1 MAEKPRQSFGGLWNI
16 SFGFFGIQTGFAL
29 QNANITRIFQSLGTS
44 IDALPLLWI
53 AAPVTGLVVQP
64 LIGHFSDR
72 TWGSLGRRR
81 PYFLA
86 GALLAT
92 LALLAMPIA
101 PGILTAAALLW
112 LLDGSLNVT
121 MEPFRAFVGDM
132 LPAAQ
137 RTAGYAVQ
145 TAFIG
150 MGAVAAS
157 LAPEL
162 LSHVMGVAST
172 APEGSVPPSVSMA
185 FRIGA
190 VVLLASVMWTI
201 CTTREYSPAALEAF
215 EDTSAPKLREDQLAT
230 PRGGPLWLAAGV
242 AIGGCVDL
250 LHLDKPLYILAA
262 LLTAFG
268 FAQIAHRAAVAKGR
282 GNNAFGHMISDLA
295 TMPPGMGRL
304 ALVQFC
310 TWSALFV
317 MWIYTTPVVALTAF
331 GASDPASQA
340 YADGADWVGV
350 LFATYSG
357 VATLAAFAL
366 PRLASRIG
374 RRAVHIAG
382 LLSGAAGFALLPVLH
397 TPLLLLLPMLLV
409 GIAWSSILTM
419 PYAILAGLLPSR
431 KLGFYMGLFNVFVVL
446 PQLIVSSVL
455 GSISHH
461 FFPGDPRWTL
471 YFAASALVIAA
482 LAMTRVRE
490 TIGRDT
496 SSILSA
502 TL

>member
-1 MAEKPRQSFGGLWNI
+1 MTEKPRQTLGGLWNI

-53 AAPVTGLVVQP
+53 AAPVTGLIVQP

-72 TWGSLGRRR
+72 TWGRLGRRR
-81 PYFLA
+81 PYFLV

-137 RTAGYAVQ
+137 CTAGYAMQ

-157 LAPEL
+157 LAPEF
-162 LSHVMGVAST
+162 LSHVMGIAST
-172 APEGSVPPSVSMA
+172 APEGSVPPSVSIA
-185 FRIGA
+185 FRVGA
-190 VVLLASVMWTI
+190 AVLFASVLWTVL
-201 CTTREYSPAALEAF
+201 TTREYPPAALEAF
-215 EDTSAPKLREDQLAT
+215 DGDASPHQREDRLVA
-230 PRGGPLWLAAGV
+230 PRGGPLWLAVGLVTAASV
-242 AIGGCVDL
+242 EL
-250 LHLDKPLYILAA
+250 LDLDKPLYIPAA
-262 LLTAFG
+262 LLAAFG
-268 FAQIAHRAAVAKGR
+268 VAQITHRAAVSAG
-282 GNNAFGHMISDLA
+282 GGDNAFGHIISDLA
-295 TMPPGMGRL
+295 TMPAGMGRL
-304 ALVQFC
+304 AVVQFC
-310 TWSALFV
+310 TWSALFI

-331 GASDPASQA
+331 GSSDPTSRA

-350 LFATYSG
+350 LFAIYSG
-357 VATLAAFAL
+357 AAALAAFVL
-366 PRLASRIG
+366 PWLSFRIG

-382 LLSGAAGFALLPVLH
+382 LLSGAAGFALLPVIH
-397 TPLLLLLPMLLV
+397 APLLLIIPMLLV

-419 PYAILAGLLPSR
+419 PYAILAGLLPAP
-431 KLGFYMGLFNVFVVL
+431 KLGFYMGLFNVFIVL
-446 PQLIVSSVL
+446 PQLIVSSIL
-455 GSISHH
+455 GSIGRH

-471 YFAASALVIAA
+471 YFAAAGLGAAA

-490 TIGRDT
+490 AIGQGEI
-496 SSILSA
+496 SVA
-502 TL
+502 TATQ